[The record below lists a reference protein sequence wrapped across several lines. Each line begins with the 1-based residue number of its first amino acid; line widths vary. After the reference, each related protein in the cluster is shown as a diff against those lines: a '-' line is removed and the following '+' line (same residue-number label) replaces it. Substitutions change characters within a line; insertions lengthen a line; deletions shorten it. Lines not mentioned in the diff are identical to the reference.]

1 MKPIQELYCEKASI
15 EQDASPQPS
24 DHRTS
29 ALPLGEDNCSNQYS
43 LHDLQS
49 LYFSTQKK
57 FDKNLKSWS
66 SLFWITISESEPE
79 EHWLCSVHLMF
90 YVWKPLLNFGSNQK
104 GGNSSPQKGLK
115 NWIFFVRKSLKL
127 LRNSNEKII
136 LLSTLMDISVRKREK
151 IQKMISSFPRKKCEL
166 KSFLNG
172 KFVIWRFAS
181 VALHRC
187 PCMKKWALDFKAIIK
202 PSKA

>member
-1 MKPIQELYCEKASI
+1 MQAHNLQITGHPLYHWARTTVPISTPYTTL
-15 EQDASPQPS
+15 
-24 DHRTS
+24 
-29 ALPLGEDNCSNQYS
+29 S
-43 LHDLQS
+43 LLFFH
-49 LYFSTQKK
+49 TKK

-66 SLFWITISESEPE
+66 SPFWITISESEPE

-172 KFVIWRFAS
+172 KICHLTFCLSGPTYSMLWHQEQWTGF
-181 VALHRC
+181 
-187 PCMKKWALDFKAIIK
+187 K